1 MAELIILV
9 PTRGRPQN
17 VAPIITA
24 WRETA
29 AWVDGA
35 EVIFIIDADDPKCA
49 RYQQEIREGAHGWA
63 SFLIESEWRPL
74 VPKLNRVARSLAELG
89 DTPLGFMGDDHLP
102 RTVGWVKEYL
112 RALSPSPS
120 IVSCPDGLRSD
131 DLPTQWAMSAE
142 IVRALGRMVPADVEH
157 LYCDNAVR
165 DLAYVSDC
173 YRWLPDVMIEHM
185 HPLAGKAPSDDGY
198 RTVNSAERYSADMS
212 SYAIWTYRGMNR
224 DAEKVRALRGE

>member
-17 VAPIITA
+17 VVPIIDA
-24 WRETA
+24 WRET
-29 AWVDGA
+29 GA
-35 EVIFIIDADDPKCA
+35 PARAELVFIIDADDPACA
-49 RYQQEIREGAHGWA
+49 EYQQEINEASVDGWA
-63 SFLIESEWRPL
+63 SYVVESEWRPL
-74 VPKLNRVARSLAELG
+74 VPKLNRVALSLATLG

-102 RTVGWVKEYL
+102 RTESWVEKYL
-112 RALSPSPS
+112 RAMEASPS
-120 IVSCPDGLRSD
+120 IVSTPDGLRAD
-131 DLPTQWAMSAE
+131 DLPTHWAMSAE

-165 DLAYVSDC
+165 DLAMLSGC
-173 YRWLPDVMIEHM
+173 YRWLPDVLIEHM
-185 HPLAGKAPSDDGY
+185 HPLAGKAEVDAGY

-212 SYAIWTYRGMNR
+212 SYAIWTYRGLNR